1 MDADRFA
8 AFLRSLSGSPSRRS
22 ALRLLVGSA
31 LGSLLTVG
39 AHPTVAKK
47 SKGKKGK
54 GKKKRGGTQPPPAV
68 PPDPGTTSPPPPV
81 GPCDGQPNDTPC
93 AGGTCQNEVC
103 TLGSLCTG
111 RDVNCGQ
118 GTDAVCCQAP
128 RNGTATCGSG
138 GSCDFACNEGFK
150 RCVLL
155 GGACIPVGD
164 CCTNSD
170 CPGYF
175 DQCQMPWCDNA
186 TGRCGIQSTSIYPW
200 VGTYLGIEN
209 GPCQYWICGSSGIAF
224 LDFNPSVSPPDDG
237 NQCTGC
243 GSCSRANGGTAV
255 YPPLPAGTPCS
266 QGGGTHCDGA
276 GNCIA

>member
-1 MDADRFA
+1 MATAPFSPPASTAALLTRPGRTSLMDADRFA

-54 GKKKRGGTQPPPAV
+54 GKKKRGGTHPPPAV

-138 GSCDFACNEGFK
+138 GSCDFVCSQGFT
-150 RCVLL
+150 RCDLL
-155 GGACIPVGD
+155 GGSCIPVGD
-164 CCTNSD
+164 CCTDNDCGGRSD
-170 CPGYF
+170 E
-175 DQCQMPWCDNA
+175 CQRPICDNA
-186 TGRCGIQSTSIYPW
+186 TGRCDFQYTFGAIGSSYQ
-200 VGTYLGIEN
+200 GMN
-209 GPCQYWICGSSGIAF
+209 AAPCNMWICG
-224 LDFNPSVSPPDDG
+224 G
-237 NQCTGC
+237 N
-243 GSCSRANGGTAV
+243 
-255 YPPLPAGTPCS
+255 
-266 QGGGTHCDGA
+266 
-276 GNCIA
+276 GNA